1 VIAGTDGAAGLV
13 QDREVEREVAADRDM
28 WSVIER
34 IRATGVVPVV
44 EIDDAGRAVELAE
57 ALDAG
62 GLSIVE
68 VTFRTISSGFQ
79 RTAG

>member
-1 VIAGTDGAAGLV
+1 MISGTDGAGGLV
-13 QDREVEREVAADRDM
+13 QDREVEREAANRDM

-34 IRATGVVPVV
+34 IRAAGVVPVV
-44 EIDDAGRAVELAE
+44 EIEDAARAVEFAE

>member
-1 VIAGTDGAAGLV
+1 MISGTDGAGGLV
-13 QDREVEREVAADRDM
+13 PGRGTEREVPAGPAV
-28 WSVIER
+28 SSLIER
-34 IRATGVVPVV
+34 IRAAGVVPVV
-44 EIDDAGRAVELAE
+44 EIDDAARAVELAE
-57 ALDAG
+57 TLDAG

>member
-1 VIAGTDGAAGLV
+1 
-13 QDREVEREVAADRDM
+13 M
-28 WSVIER
+28 IER
-34 IRATGVVPVV
+34 IRAAGVVPVV
-44 EIDDAGRAVELAE
+44 EIEDAARAVELAE

-68 VTFRTISSGFQ
+68 ATFRTISSGFQ

>member
-1 VIAGTDGAAGLV
+1 MIAGTDGAGGLV
-13 QDREVEREVAADRDM
+13 QDREVEREVAANRDM

-34 IRATGVVPVV
+34 IRAAGVVPVV
-44 EIDDAGRAVELAE
+44 EIDDAARAVELAE

-68 VTFRTISSGFQ
+68 VTFRTKSSGFQ

>member
-1 VIAGTDGAAGLV
+1 MIAGTDGAAGLV

-34 IRATGVVPVV
+34 IRAAGVVPVV
-44 EIDDAGRAVELAE
+44 EIDDTGRAVELAE